1 MITWQPYGIF
11 VSSDNTV
18 YVTTQNSDSIQ
29 IWLEGNITR
38 KKNISNNLSDPMS
51 LFVTTSGDIYVN
63 YESGSDQVHKWT
75 LNATECTVIMNI
87 PKNCAGLFID
97 VNNFLYCSTRNHHAV
112 VRRCL
117 KNGINS
123 PTPTT
128 VVGSRGT
135 LGSAPSQLNYPHGIF
150 VDGNLTLY
158 VADHGNN
165 RIQRF
170 RPEQNNGETVMG
182 NNEKL
187 NGPTAIVLDANNYLY
202 VVDSGNHRIVV
213 SEPSGFRCL
222 VGCSGP
228 GLASNQLSSP
238 WALSFDSHGNLFV
251 TDTNNSRI
259 QKFVLAT
266 NSCCKYQN
274 VK

>member
-1 MITWQPYGIF
+1 
-11 VSSDNTV
+11 
-18 YVTTQNSDSIQ
+18 
-29 IWLEGNITR
+29 
-38 KKNISNNLSDPMS
+38 MS

-63 YESGSDQVHKWT
+63 YNHDSDQVHKWT
-75 LNATECTVIMNI
+75 LNATKRTIIMNVSR
-87 PKNCAGLFID
+87 NCAGLFID
-97 VNNFLYCSTRNHHAV
+97 VNDFLYCSIRYRHEV

-117 KNGINS
+117 KSGINS

-128 VVGSRGT
+128 IAGSGT
-135 LGSAPSQLNYPHGIF
+135 LGSQPNQLNYPHGIF
-150 VDGNLTLY
+150 VDDNLTLY
-158 VADHGNN
+158 VADYGNN
-165 RIQRF
+165 RIQLF

-187 NGPTAIVLDANNYLY
+187 NGPTAIILDANNYLY

-213 SEPSGFRCL
+213 SEPNGFRCL
-222 VGCSGP
+222 VGCSRAGS
-228 GLASNQLSSP
+228 ASDQLSSP